1 MQTPATPYLSLVMS
15 RGKRFESARRLSRFG
30 LNKPNSGVRGRAEWW
45 ARNFLHHSYITEG
58 MGRVGFVSARYL
70 DCRRLSTSW
79 TLWTLTPGETLRCSF
94 TCSGISD
101 CPRGCATRMA
111 PTTSRLTP
119 HHRNQDILRRLH
131 QALPRSPGKTACT
144 SELPSPRPRTRCF
157 H

>member
-1 MQTPATPYLSLVMS
+1 M
-15 RGKRFESARRLSRFG
+15 
-30 LNKPNSGVRGRAEWW
+30 
-45 ARNFLHHSYITEG
+45 
-58 MGRVGFVSARYL
+58 VGEE
-70 DCRRLSTSW
+70 LSTSLVHHRGYGKSGMRISEIFGLQK
-79 TLWTLTPGETLRCSF
+79 TQYELDFVDINAGETLRCSF

-101 CPRGCATRMA
+101 FPRGCATRMA

-119 HHRNQDILRRLH
+119 RHRNQDILRRLY